1 MLSICIIYI
10 DIIENGIIILHDL
23 KSDLINIY
31 LFFIIIEEMTV
42 LYMNKIIINNFRTFF
57 SFLL

>member
-10 DIIENGIIILHDL
+10 DIIENGIITLHDL